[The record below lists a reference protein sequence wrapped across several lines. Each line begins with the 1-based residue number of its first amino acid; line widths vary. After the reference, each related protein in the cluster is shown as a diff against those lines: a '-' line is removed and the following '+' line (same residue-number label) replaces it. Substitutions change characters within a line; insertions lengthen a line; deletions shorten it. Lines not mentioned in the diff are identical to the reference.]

1 MTTIIKCCRGEKTRG
16 IRAIDGFR
24 NKLMIPDSEIPKC
37 PEFEV
42 KSKIGKISKNQSLLE
57 ECSIKIYEI
66 DPYFYEHYEKN
77 ENVDENVCKYML
89 FRIDNYFIE
98 YILAVEIDEKGH
110 TDRNI
115 IFEEK
120 RQEALEKKL
129 GCKFIRINTSN
140 AKKVMISIMRL
151 VMYKHLLMSS
161 NIKK

>member
-1 MTTIIKCCRGEKTRG
+1 MTTIIECCRGVKTRG

-24 NKLMIPDSEIPKC
+24 NKLMIPDFEIPKC
-37 PEFEV
+37 PDFEV
-42 KSKIGKISKNQSLLE
+42 KSKIGIVFKNQNLLE

-66 DPYFYEHYEKN
+66 DSYFYEHYEKN
-77 ENVDENVCKYML
+77 ENVDGNVCKYML

-98 YILAVEIDEKGH
+98 YFLAVEIDEKGH

-129 GCKFIRINTSN
+129 GCKLIRINTSN

-161 NIKK
+161 KIKK